1 MFPEMFASAMQAG
14 FYRGHTGAEGLG
26 NFGVGAAF
34 LDESQQDPVLGAKLG
49 KGVTEGIE
57 FLGTHRPRGFRD
69 ILVLRRKGEKD
80 AAEFLPAKVI
90 DAGIAGEAEEPRL
103 ELLGRLEANEGADHL
118 DKDELRQILHRIA
131 PANDR
136 IHESS
141 HTVLIRDDEVALGI
155 GLAALCATDEVDQL
169 GRRSWFHA
177 VDIAISRPD
186 AGAKAKMQLFDEA
199 LNRLRQHFPTMGIKP
214 AR

>member
-14 FYRGHTGAEGLG
+14 FYRGHAGAEGLG

-49 KGVTEGIE
+49 ESVTEGIE
-57 FLGTHRPRGFRD
+57 FLGTHRARGFRD

-90 DAGIAGEAEEPRL
+90 DAGVAGEAEEPRL
-103 ELLGRLEANEGADHL
+103 KLLGRLEANEGADHF
-118 DKDELRQILHRIA
+118 DKDELRQILHRVA
-131 PANDR
+131 PPNDR
-136 IHESS
+136 INESS
-141 HTVLIRDDEVALGI
+141 HAVLIRDDEVALGI

-199 LNRLRQHFPTMGIKP
+199 LNRLRQHFPTIGIKP